1 MFKELHPNIKIRI
14 YTSFLSRLVGS
25 MVFPFMAI
33 YFAREINAV
42 AAGILLLIQV
52 VVQFLSGFYGGYLA
66 DTWGRKKVM
75 VAGEWMKVIST
86 GGMLLANSPWYTS
99 AWVTFVMLVLLGI
112 SMGIGNPAA
121 EAMLVDVSTK
131 ETRTMIYSINYWTIN
146 LSIMLAL
153 IIGGWFFESNFFELL
168 LSLLV
173 ISIFILWITKAKI
186 EETFIPEKKSPG
198 SFSLKPVFSSYV
210 SVMKDVPFM
219 LFTIGGIAILSIEF
233 QRNNFMAIRLEEE
246 IPKQMIS
253 IWGSLP
259 IEMTGVRMMSL
270 LTVENTLLI
279 VLLTAAVNK
288 WLKHKSEQKMM
299 YIGFIVFGFGYSFLA
314 FSNHIA
320 VLTAAV
326 FIMTIGEL
334 IYVPTRQTLMADMVD
349 ESQRGAYMA
358 VNGIVFQAGK
368 IFGVFGIMAWQ
379 AIGGIGMAV
388 LILLFAFAGVLCSRW
403 AIVKRSRR
411 DAFLA
416 KPDQAV

>member
-1 MFKELHPNIKIRI
+1 MFRELHPNIKIRI

-42 AAGILLLIQV
+42 TAGILLLIQV
-52 VVQFLSGFYGGYLA
+52 VVQFLAGFYGGYLA
-66 DTWGRKKVM
+66 DTRGRKKVM

-86 GGMLLANSPWYTS
+86 AGMILVNSPWYTS

-186 EETFIPEKKSPG
+186 EETYVPEEKSPH
-198 SFSLKPVFSSYV
+198 SFSLKPIFSSYV

-253 IWGSLP
+253 IWGSIP
-259 IEMTGVRMMSL
+259 IEMTGVRLISL

-279 VLLTAAVNK
+279 VLLTATVNK
-288 WLKHKSEQKMM
+288 WLKNKSEQRLM
-299 YIGFIVFGFGYSFLA
+299 YIGFLVFGSGYSFLA
-314 FSNHIA
+314 FSNNMA
-320 VLTAAV
+320 VLMIAV

-334 IYVPTRQTLMADMVD
+334 IYVPTRQTIIADMVD
-349 ESQRGAYMA
+349 ESRRGAYMA

-368 IFGVFGIMAWQ
+368 IFGVLGIMVWEAV
-379 AIGGIGMAV
+379 GGIGMAF
-388 LILLFAFAGVLCSRW
+388 LIILFALGGVLFSRQ
-403 AIVKRSRR
+403 AIVRRSQRPVYI
-411 DAFLA
+411 A
-416 KPDQAV
+416 KKMT